1 MVSVNT
7 AHLAGIR
14 LSIPL
19 HSPFVTAGASIDS
32 RDVVLVRASNTHQ
45 AGWGE
50 AAPFPGQDESMDALL
65 ASTQEDEPTPTL
77 FAAIDESLADLDA
90 RTREQPLLPHR
101 SGSLPMCVAVGID
114 DALTIVDQH
123 VEAGITRF
131 KVKIAPARI
140 GHVRAIRA
148 RYPEVLL
155 AVDGNGSFGAGRMAE
170 LESLSSVGVELAE
183 ELFDEW
189 QSHEVLQFSERTGIP
204 LFADESVRS
213 LADVQRLLSLPGVD
227 GITIKPGR
235 LGWGG
240 ALTARDLAVAA
251 GKRWRA
257 SGLLETGIGRSFT
270 NLLAAQDGADMSDV
284 ADARLFLADDVTD
297 PAAESGDILLPSG
310 PGIGVSPDAEL
321 IDRYAVE
328 EFSLGEWTLQPAPG

>member
-1 MVSVNT
+1 MTQNT
-7 AHLAGIR
+7 AQLHGIR

-19 HSPFVTAGASIDS
+19 HARFVTAGTSIAA
-32 RDVVLVRASNTHQ
+32 RDVVLVRASNSSQ
-45 AGWGE
+45 VGWGE

-65 ASTQEDEPTPTL
+65 ASAQATEPTPTL
-77 FAAIDESLADLDA
+77 LAAVDESLADLNA
-90 RTREQPLLPHR
+90 RTRGEPLLPHR
-101 SGSLPMCVAVGID
+101 PGSTPMCVAVGID
-114 DALTIVDQH
+114 DALELVDRH

-148 RYPEVLL
+148 RYPSVVL

-170 LESLSSVGVELAE
+170 LEPLASVGVELAE

-204 LFADESVRS
+204 MFADESVRS
-213 LADVQRLLSLPGVD
+213 LADVQRLLALPGVD

-235 LGWGG
+235 LGWSG

-257 SGLLETGIGRSFT
+257 SGLLETGIGRSFS
-270 NLLAAQDGADMSDV
+270 NLLAVQDGAALSDV
-284 ADARLFLADDVTD
+284 ADARMFFEDDVTD
-297 PAAESGDILLPSG
+297 STVQAGEIVLPQGS
-310 PGIGVSPDAEL
+310 GIGVAPDPAV
-321 IDRYAVE
+321 IDRYTVQE
-328 EFSLGEWTLQPAPG
+328 VDLGEWILQPGQG